1 MKTAD
6 LRRTLLSCNDR
17 LLEIG
22 GEHLYYTRETNA
34 PGCHRL
40 SLLVYSQA
48 AKSSRTLASYLIMK
62 PEYRMHSFAFPD
74 SVLVV
79 MENGDSEAWILKL
92 NKHTGAEEQLSRVRF
107 AGNFAGCCALDADHV
122 VLYSHA
128 SRRDASLF
136 LEYRRHTGFGQAA
149 SLYDL
154 QKDCCWSIRD
164 PRICAGAQ
172 LIPFDG
178 GGERRLLAV
187 KAWGTE
193 KEKQKAFLER
203 EWVSAPVEDRVW
215 LCTLQQFLSSIEAE
229 CPEVPMT
236 CTLRAGIDGMV
247 RCAGQDRDSLYF
259 RAQYFPTQD
268 QQLLAISKHT
278 GAKRRAA
285 SLNLSPSEKDASF
298 LAENGHFFKLSDLP
312 DGRTHVQGILNS
324 TLDTVYS
331 RSLGQLAAC
340 LDDRWLL
347 LRDILCDGKDSLLFY
362 HLLDTQTGHTTELE
376 GRCAVRNNTLVLF

>member
-1 MKTAD
+1 MPPKRIYPLISCAFTTLIILGSPPKRNTIQAAAPAKKQKLCYNAFILFFRQIRSCTEGETVKTAD

-149 SLYDL
+149 SLYE
-154 QKDCCWSIRD
+154 I
-164 PRICAGAQ
+164 G
-172 LIPFDG
+172 
-178 GGERRLLAV
+178 
-187 KAWGTE
+187 
-193 KEKQKAFLER
+193 
-203 EWVSAPVEDRVW
+203 
-215 LCTLQQFLSSIEAE
+215 
-229 CPEVPMT
+229 
-236 CTLRAGIDGMV
+236 RA
-247 RCAGQDRDSLYF
+247 
-259 RAQYFPTQD
+259 
-268 QQLLAISKHT
+268 
-278 GAKRRAA
+278 
-285 SLNLSPSEKDASF
+285 
-298 LAENGHFFKLSDLP
+298 
-312 DGRTHVQGILNS
+312 HV
-324 TLDTVYS
+324 
-331 RSLGQLAAC
+331 
-340 LDDRWLL
+340 
-347 LRDILCDGKDSLLFY
+347 
-362 HLLDTQTGHTTELE
+362 
-376 GRCAVRNNTLVLF
+376 